1 MMTLPVLTTKA
12 RSPEKKGVSL
22 VNAGKTKP
30 KTLKNVAVL
39 RYLAFLFFITATLL
53 SCTSPPAYEA
63 YQEVGTKGWHQDS
76 AAVFQVKIQDTA
88 RPYVVTFHL
97 RTNQAYPYSN
107 LYLFR
112 SISSQER
119 TEYSDTANV
128 KLADKYGRW
137 LGEGMG
143 DLRTFHRPFR
153 GQPLRFSQPGS
164 YTFRFKH
171 AMRRPYLPGV
181 KAVGLTLKQYDGG
194 KAKEE

>member
-1 MMTLPVLTTKA
+1 M
-12 RSPEKKGVSL
+12 
-22 VNAGKTKP
+22 
-30 KTLKNVAVL
+30 AVL
-39 RYLAFLFFITATLL
+39 RFAYLLFIPGMLL
-53 SCTSPPAYEA
+53 SCSSPPAYEA
-63 YQEVGTKGWHQDS
+63 YQEVGPKGWHQDT
-76 AAVFQVKIQDTA
+76 AAVFQVEIQDTT

-97 RTNQAYPYSN
+97 RTNQAYPYAN

-112 SISSQER
+112 SINSDEGR
-119 TEYSDTANV
+119 EYSDTANV
-128 KLADKYGRW
+128 QLADKYGRW

-164 YTFRFKH
+164 YTFRFTH

-194 KAKEE
+194 QTKEK